1 MRKLG
6 LFLQA
11 EKKPACKPRPC
22 RQMTCPGQRIQVDV
36 KVALRRCI
44 ANPEMR
50 LFQYTAIDE
59 FARLR
64 FLAACSGRG
73 SYSSADFLKKM
84 FKGYARR
91 GIEVA
96 CVQTDYGPEFTN
108 RFLTG
113 RQRCPSLFGNTAAE
127 MAEMGVCHKRIR
139 PYTPRHNGKAERSHR
154 GTRNVSVPAA
164 ALIPWTTLQ
173 SGSPSTTTNAP

>member
-22 RQMTCPGQRIQVDV
+22 RQMTYHGQRIQVDV

-73 SYSSADFLKKM
+73 SYSSADFLKKSSRVTPVGVSRWRASRPTM
-84 FKGYARR
+84 ARSSPTASSPADR
-91 GIEVA
+91 DALPYSGTQPLRWLRWVSATNASVHIPRATTAKRSEA
-96 CVQTDYGPEFTN
+96 TGGPET
-108 RFLTG
+108 FLFLP
-113 RQRCPSLFGNTAAE
+113 QR
-127 MAEMGVCHKRIR
+127 
-139 PYTPRHNGKAERSHR
+139 
-154 GTRNVSVPAA
+154 
-164 ALIPWTTLQ
+164 
-173 SGSPSTTTNAP
+173 